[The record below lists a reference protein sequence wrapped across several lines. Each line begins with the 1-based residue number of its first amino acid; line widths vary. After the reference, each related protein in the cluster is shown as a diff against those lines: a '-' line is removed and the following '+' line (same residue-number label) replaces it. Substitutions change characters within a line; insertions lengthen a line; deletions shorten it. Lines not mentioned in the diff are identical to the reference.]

1 MGTHRRERTMM
12 VQIFGR
18 TGVWTGL
25 RAHRGSSEPSP
36 AVSLR
41 PTPLAPKA
49 RRTRYLP
56 APSSHLPVAE
66 FRQSPCAIMCRTM
79 PDAGCTRRSGRVC
92 PGAGHAGGALRGPVF
107 VNRVCD
113 GDIPG
118 GSAGFPRCRAP
129 VDAHLFIVHPRVALV
144 RTCLLIFWK
153 AGFGTWTRKRWPG
166 CQTLPKR
173 IPRSPLR
180 TMSAFIRAVGCPR

>member
-25 RAHRGSSEPSP
+25 RAHRGVPNPSP

-41 PTPLAPKA
+41 PAPVTPKA

-66 FRQSPCAIMCRTM
+66 FRRSPCAIMCRTM
-79 PDAGCTRRSGRVC
+79 PDAGRTRRSGHVS
-92 PGAGHAGGALRGPVF
+92 PGAGHAGGARRGP
-107 VNRVCD
+107 CSSIAYAW
-113 GDIPG
+113 GY
-118 GSAGFPRCRAP
+118 AGRQCWFP
-129 VDAHLFIVHPRVALV
+129 
-144 RTCLLIFWK
+144 
-153 AGFGTWTRKRWPG
+153 
-166 CQTLPKR
+166 
-173 IPRSPLR
+173 
-180 TMSAFIRAVGCPR
+180 AVSCPRRQSPVHRASACGPGSNLSPDLLEGRIRDMDPEEVSRLSIPPEKDSRVSVEG